1 MAEYFG
7 IKNYERYQHYKHRNP
22 PWIKLYYDLLD
33 DDAFIS
39 LDIASRHHYMTL
51 LLIAGRQ
58 NNRVNS
64 DGSYLQKVMRL
75 DAQPDLTTLFNT
87 GFLIALRKRGAIKK
101 TPKPRSEY
109 LSSETEYLSSETEY
123 VGEKVNGAKK
133 LSSRQRLDIF
143 EVTDTL
149 RKWSRKEHAPD
160 PDFHLEEFKDYWRGL
175 KDKDL
180 KTDWLAAYR
189 NRLRQLRDNPNFLSL
204 EASMAMQTFLGET
217 ERE

>member
-33 DDAFIS
+33 DDAFIA
-39 LDIASRHHYMTL
+39 LNIASRHHYMTL

-58 NNRVNS
+58 NNRVLM
-64 DGSYLQKVMRL
+64 DGSYLRKVMRL
-75 DAQPDLTTLFNT
+75 DAEPDLTMLFDY
-87 GFLIALRKRGAIKK
+87 GFLIAIRKRGVSKK
-101 TPKPRSEY
+101 TQKPLSEY
-109 LSSETEYLSSETEY
+109 SSSETEYSSSEY
-123 VGEKVNGAKK
+123 LPEKVNGAGK
-133 LSSRQRLDIF
+133 LSSRQTLEIF

-149 RKWSRKEHAPD
+149 RKWARKEHTPD
-160 PDFHLEEFKDYWRGL
+160 PDFHLEEFKDYWRAL

-180 KTDWLAAYR
+180 KSDWAAAYR
-189 NRLRQLRDNPNFLSL
+189 NRLRYIRDNPTILSI